1 MSTTSSTSSKVAKVA
16 LVTGA
21 AKRLGRSIALE
32 LAAAGWDIVVH
43 YGASRDDAERT
54 VAEIQALGRRA
65 CALQCELADEAA
77 VRRLLPEANTL
88 LGRVSCVVNNASLF
102 DYDAALDFSHARLD
116 RHMHINLAAPVLLA
130 QALYEATP
138 EGEQSVVI
146 NLLDQKL
153 YNLNPDFLSYTL
165 SKAALESATTMLA
178 QALAPRVRLVGVA
191 PGLTLISH
199 LQTEEQFCATHALS
213 PLGESSRPDE
223 VAQAVVFAA
232 SNRALTGTTLLVDG
246 GQHLMPMSR
255 DFSLINRNT

>member
-1 MSTTSSTSSKVAKVA
+1 MSTTSSTPPKVA

-21 AKRLGRSIALE
+21 AKRLGRAIALE

-43 YGASRDDAERT
+43 YGSSRQDAERT
-54 VAEIQALGRRA
+54 VEEIRARGRRA
-65 CALQCELADEAA
+65 SALHCELADEAA

-88 LGRVSCVVNNASLF
+88 LGPVGCIVNNASLF

-116 RHMHINLAAPVLLA
+116 RHMHINLAAPILLA
-130 QALYEATP
+130 RALYEATP
-138 EGEQSVVI
+138 EGSQAVVI

-191 PGLTLISH
+191 PGLTMISH
-199 LQTEEQFCATHALS
+199 LQTEEEFSATHSLS
-213 PLGESSRPDE
+213 PLGQSSRPDD
-223 VAQAVVFAA
+223 VAHAVVFAA

>member
-1 MSTTSSTSSKVAKVA
+1 MSTTSSNTPKVA

-21 AKRLGRSIALE
+21 AKRLGRSIALA

-43 YGASRDDAERT
+43 YGASRQDAERT
-54 VAEIQALGRRA
+54 VDEIRALGRRA
-65 CALQCELADEAA
+65 CALQCELSDEAA

-88 LGRVSCVVNNASLF
+88 LGPVGCIVNNASLF
-102 DYDAALDFSHARLD
+102 DYDAAADFSHGSLD
-116 RHMHINLAAPVLLA
+116 RHMHINLAAPILLA
-130 QALYEATP
+130 RALHGATP
-138 EGEQSVVI
+138 EGSQAVVI

-191 PGLTLISH
+191 PGLTMISH
-199 LQTEEQFCATHALS
+199 LQSEEEFSATHSLS

>member
-1 MSTTSSTSSKVAKVA
+1 MSTTSSNTNKVA

-21 AKRLGRSIALE
+21 AKRLGRTIALE

-43 YGASRDDAERT
+43 YGASGQDAERT
-54 VAEIQALGRRA
+54 VGEIQALGRRA
-65 CALQCELADEAA
+65 CALPCELADEAA
-77 VRRLLPEANTL
+77 VRRLLPQANSL
-88 LGRVSCVVNNASLF
+88 LGPVGCIVNNASLF
-102 DYDAALDFSHARLD
+102 DYDAAADFTHARLD
-116 RHMHINLAAPVLLA
+116 RHMHINLAAPILLA
-130 QALYEATP
+130 RALYEATP
-138 EGEQSVVI
+138 DGEQAVVI

-199 LQTEEQFCATHALS
+199 LQTEEEFSATHSLS

-232 SNRALTGTTLLVDG
+232 RNRALTGTTLLVDG

>member
-1 MSTTSSTSSKVAKVA
+1 
-16 LVTGA
+16 
-21 AKRLGRSIALE
+21 
-32 LAAAGWDIVVH
+32 
-43 YGASRDDAERT
+43 
-54 VAEIQALGRRA
+54 
-65 CALQCELADEAA
+65 
-77 VRRLLPEANTL
+77 
-88 LGRVSCVVNNASLF
+88 
-102 DYDAALDFSHARLD
+102 
-116 RHMHINLAAPVLLA
+116 
-130 QALYEATP
+130 
-138 EGEQSVVI
+138 
-146 NLLDQKL
+146 
-153 YNLNPDFLSYTL
+153 
-165 SKAALESATTMLA
+165 MLA

>member
-1 MSTTSSTSSKVAKVA
+1 MSTTSSNTNKVA

-21 AKRLGRSIALE
+21 AKRLGRTIALE

-43 YGASRDDAERT
+43 YGASSQDAERT
-54 VAEIQALGRRA
+54 VGEIQALGRRA
-65 CALQCELADEAA
+65 CALPCELADEAA
-77 VRRLLPEANTL
+77 VRRLLPQANSL
-88 LGRVSCVVNNASLF
+88 LGPVSCIVNNASLF
-102 DYDAALDFSHARLD
+102 DYDAAADFTHARLD
-116 RHMHINLAAPVLLA
+116 RHMHINLAAPILLA
-130 QALYEATP
+130 RALYEATP
-138 EGEQSVVI
+138 DGEQAVVI

-199 LQTEEQFCATHALS
+199 LQTEEEFSATHSLS

-232 SNRALTGTTLLVDG
+232 RNRALTGTTLLVDG